1 MGKGKGIPPSGQ
13 LWIRPWLCLHA
24 KKIVVGSLL
33 GQRFANDVK
42 KRDANV
48 GPMGGLSFANTTPT
62 IHQQILVDGPTIP
75 SSLAQRWPNEVLLIG
90 IVPANAYQCIKFQLP
105 SSFGFGDIDQKLVL
119 K

>member
-1 MGKGKGIPPSGQ
+1 VPT
-13 LWIRPWLCLHA
+13 R

-42 KRDANV
+42 KRDAIV

-75 SSLAQRWPNEVLLIG
+75 SSLGQRWPNEVLLIG
-90 IVPANAYQCIKFQLP
+90 
-105 SSFGFGDIDQKLVL
+105 KLH
-119 K
+119 